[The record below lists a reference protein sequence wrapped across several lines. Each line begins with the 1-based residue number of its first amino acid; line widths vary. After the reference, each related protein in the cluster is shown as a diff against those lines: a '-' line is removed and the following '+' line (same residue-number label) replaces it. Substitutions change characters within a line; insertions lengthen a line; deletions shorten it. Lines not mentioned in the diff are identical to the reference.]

1 MDSSIKELPYI
12 SVLIAA
18 RNEELNID
26 RCVQSLVN
34 QNYDRE
40 FEIIIGNDDSSDHTG
55 EKINDWVNKYSNIRL
70 LNITGN
76 VSHQKGKANVLAQL
90 AREARG
96 QYLLITDA
104 DVRVNENWVSAMAAS
119 LGTGAGIITGVTAV
133 EGDDLF
139 ARIQNADWIFLF
151 ANGYRFAKRNSPV
164 TACGN
169 NMGISKAVYEEI
181 GGYENIPFS
190 VTEDYELF
198 KQVTQKGYS
207 FKSLFSPK
215 ELAFTRPL
223 DNMALYF
230 QQRKRWYRG
239 ALQLPFALSLV
250 LVLHSLLLPILVLL
264 GVFVS
269 WKIAL
274 GLVIISWGIISF
286 DLNRYYR
293 WLKLKPGGELYLYFP
308 YTLLFSFLFLIYYML
323 PFPVIWKGRKY

>member
-1 MDSSIKELPYI
+1 MDNPGNAAPYI

-26 RCVQSLVN
+26 RCLQSLVH
-34 QNYDRE
+34 QNYGGE
-40 FEIIIGNDDSSDHTG
+40 CEIIIGNDDSSDNTD
-55 EKINDWVNKYSNIRL
+55 EKINYWVNKYPNIRL
-70 LNITGN
+70 FNIEKN

-90 AREARG
+90 ARQARG

-104 DVRVNENWVSAMAAS
+104 DVRVNENWVSAMAEA
-119 LGTGAGIITGVTAV
+119 LETGVAIITGVTAV
-133 EGDDLF
+133 EGDGLF
-139 ARIQNADWIFLF
+139 ARIQNAAWIFLF
-151 ANGYRFAKRNSPV
+151 ANGYRFAKNDNPV

-169 NMGISKAVYEEI
+169 NMGISKEVYEKI

-207 FKSLFSPK
+207 FKSLFSTK

-223 DNMALYF
+223 ENMKLYF

-239 ALQLPFALSLV
+239 ALQLPFALALV
-250 LVLHSLLLPILVLL
+250 LVMHSLLLPVLILI

-269 WKIAL
+269 WKVVL
-274 GLVIISWGIISF
+274 GLVIISWGIIGF

-293 WLKLKPGGELYLYFP
+293 WLNLKPGIELFLYFP
-308 YTLLFSFLFLIYYML
+308 YTLLFSFLFLLYYIL
-323 PFPVIWKGRKY
+323 PIPVVWKGRKY